1 MNGTDL
7 ATLEA
12 ALAEV
17 AAGTRIAYLGPEVS
31 ALSGGPAP
39 ATRAEL
45 CRRLEAEVRVPRR
58 ASGDLWAVAQYIES
72 RKFRATLDAMV
83 RRAFAPAPGAEGAE
97 GTGPRANP
105 LHDWLARLRPP
116 MVVDTWYDDGLL
128 AAFARVGAGWG
139 LVQGVSRA
147 GGWTEAY
154 TRAYGA
160 GGAEVAAPDPDWQT
174 LLYKPQGL
182 ARPGSSFLIS
192 DSDYVEVLTEID
204 IQTPIPEEVR
214 RRRTGRPFLFLG
226 CRFDDQLL
234 RIYARQITKRSGAG
248 HVALLPGPLSRM
260 EARFIAELGIRR
272 LDLGLDAVTGRLTA
286 PA

>member
-1 MNGTDL
+1 MSADL
-7 ATLEA
+7 AALDA

-17 AAGTRIAYLGPEVS
+17 GAGGRIAYLGSEVS
-31 ALSGGPAP
+31 ALSGGAAP
-39 ATRAEL
+39 GTRAEL

-83 RRAFAPAPGAEGAE
+83 RRAFAPAPGAQNV
-97 GTGPRANP
+97 ANP

-116 MVVDTWYDDGLL
+116 MVVDTWYDDGLMT
-128 AAFARVGAGWG
+128 AFDKAGAGWG

-154 TRAYGA
+154 TRAYDA
-160 GGAEVAAPDPDWQT
+160 SGAEVAAPDPDWPT
-174 LLYKPQGL
+174 LIYKPHGL

-214 RRRTGRPFLFLG
+214 HRRTGRPFLFLG

-234 RIYARQITKRSGAG
+234 RIYARQITKRSGPG
-248 HVALLPGPLSRM
+248 HVAVLPGPLSRM
-260 EARFIAELGIRR
+260 EERFTAELGIRR
-272 LDLGLDAVTGRLTA
+272 LDLGLDTVMDRLTA
-286 PA
+286 PAG